1 MRDLKE
7 LDCKELR
14 FSCDES
20 MFKFKTT
27 KEVTPSREIIGQGK
41 TAKAFEFGLNVGA
54 KGYHIYLSGST
65 GTGKTSFAK
74 DYVKKF
80 AKKREVPNDWVYV
93 YNFDDPNQPLAI
105 TLPAGKGKEFV
116 SDMEEFV
123 KTISS
128 ELPKAFD
135 NNDYENEKGRILQE
149 FQDQRTELVEKLN
162 KIAEKQG
169 FKVKTTPTGI
179 YF

>member
-1 MRDLKE
+1 MSDLKE

-74 DYVKKF
+74 EYVKKF

-116 SDMEEFV
+116 NDIYKYIEAKYKSLE
-123 KTISS
+123 ILLS
-128 ELPKAFD
+128 LPEVSIETKIQIKD
-135 NNDYENEKGRILQE
+135 IQSTYETILQ
-149 FQDQRTELVEKLN
+149 LLSK
-162 KIAEKQG
+162 
-169 FKVKTTPTGI
+169 
-179 YF
+179 Y